1 MAPPPVRSQS
11 ATLHA
16 LTERLASHSMM
27 NPFQGMPTGFPT
39 ALSSQAMAAAANA
52 YRQPA
57 PPPTLPNC
65 PIYTRHQDQG
75 LHEFKI
81 GGPGG
86 TVAGD
91 GILRCTHKSQWDAPT
106 DHRPER
112 SSGLKDAEMS
122 QFVEDMGVVMRRE
135 YDCWI
140 EQCWCVLE
148 DQVIWGEIEGID

>member
-27 NPFQGMPTGFPT
+27 NPFMGMPTGFPS

-57 PPPTLPNC
+57 PPPSLPNC
-65 PIYTRHQDQG
+65 PIYSPHQDTG
-75 LHEFKI
+75 LHEFKT
-81 GGPGG
+81 GAS
-86 TVAGD
+86 VLGD
-91 GILRCTHKSQWDAPT
+91 GHLRCTYGRQWDAPT
-106 DHRPER
+106 DHKAER
-112 SSGLKDAEMS
+112 SSEMKDAEMS

-140 EQCWCVLE
+140 EQCWCV
-148 DQVIWGEIEGID
+148 